1 MLFCPRCAMQQTE
14 TTKFCRGCGLPMT
27 EVIQYVQSG
36 GKTGLPSTSQ
46 MAIGPMDTF
55 NRVYRVAELPP
66 LKSEG
71 KPSAL
76 SGLIR
81 LLRSAW
87 DVLGPRQKMT
97 LAILVTVL
105 STPILGVLDADQE
118 LIGISALLSP
128 LVIIF
133 WFFYF
138 RNQARQQASTAVPDL
153 QRGEPLFPPAASIP
167 LPSPNELRLS
177 EPPREQTHP
186 FPGSVPSVVEDET
199 RRL

>member
-14 TTKFCRGCGLPMT
+14 TTKFCRGCGLSMT
-27 EVIQYVQSG
+27 EVVQYVQSG
-36 GKTGLPSTSQ
+36 GKTGLPASIQ
-46 MAIGPMDTF
+46 GPMDTF
-55 NRVYRVAELPP
+55 DRVYRVAELHGS
-66 LKSEG
+66 KSEG
-71 KPSAL
+71 KSSVL

-105 STPILGVLDADQE
+105 STPILGVLGADDE
-118 LIGISALLSP
+118 LIGLSALLSP

-138 RNQARQQASTAVPDL
+138 RNQARQQVSTAVPEL
-153 QRGEPLFPPAASIP
+153 QRGAPLFPPAASLP

>member
-14 TTKFCRGCGLPMT
+14 TTKFCRGCGLPMA
-27 EVIQYVQSG
+27 EVVQYVQSG
-36 GKTGLPSTSQ
+36 GKTGLPASIQ
-46 MAIGPMDTF
+46 GPIDTF
-55 NRVYRVAELPP
+55 NRVYRVAEHPP

-76 SGLIR
+76 SGLS
-81 LLRSAW
+81 SAW

-97 LAILVTVL
+97 LAILVTTL
-105 STPILGVLDADQE
+105 ATPILGVLGADGE
-118 LIGISALLSP
+118 LIGLSALLSP

-138 RNQARQQASTAVPDL
+138 RNQARQQASTAVPDP
-153 QRGEPLFPPAASIP
+153 QRGEPLFPPVTSLP
-167 LPSPNELRLS
+167 LSSPAELQVI
-177 EPPREQTHP
+177 ETPRVQTHP

>member
-14 TTKFCRGCGLPMT
+14 TTKFCRACGLPMT
-27 EVIQYVQSG
+27 EVVQYVQSG
-36 GKTGLPSTSQ
+36 GKTGPLAKSPVP
-46 MAIGPMDTF
+46 IGPIDTF
-55 NRVYRVAELPP
+55 NRVYGVTGLPGS
-66 LKSEG
+66 KSEE

-97 LAILVTVL
+97 LAILVTAL
-105 STPILGVLDADQE
+105 STPILGVLGADQE
-118 LIGISALLSP
+118 LIGLSALLSP
-128 LVIIF
+128 LVVIF

-138 RNQARQQASTAVPDL
+138 RNQARQQASTALPDSQRAAPL
-153 QRGEPLFPPAASIP
+153 QPSVTSLPLS
-167 LPSPNELRLS
+167 SPTELRAT